1 MNAASCLMRLTIASR
16 TSGRRASITRTTDS
30 SERERLL
37 EETELQKTIESFLE
51 NPFWAEY
58 YDAAPSG
65 AKEIIAL
72 GFYMS
77 SSEMAHNDP
86 EAQSVLEE
94 CREALEK
101 EDIAYLAQNSPNP
114 YERAFYRKIL

>member
-1 MNAASCLMRLTIASR
+1 M
-16 TSGRRASITRTTDS
+16 D
-30 SERERLL
+30 EK
-37 EETELQKTIESFLE
+37 ELRKIIESFLE
-51 NPFWAEY
+51 NPFWAGY

-77 SSEMAHNDP
+77 SSERAHNDP

-94 CREALEK
+94 CRRALEK
-101 EDIAYLAQNSPNP
+101 EDISYLAQNSPNP
-114 YERAFYRKIL
+114 YERAFYRKRLY

>member
-1 MNAASCLMRLTIASR
+1 M
-16 TSGRRASITRTTDS
+16 
-30 SERERLL
+30 
-37 EETELQKTIESFLE
+37 EEKKLQEAIEGFLE
-51 NPFWAEY
+51 NPFWAGY

-72 GFYMS
+72 EFYMS
-77 SSEMAHNDP
+77 SNERAHNDP

-101 EDIAYLAQNSPNP
+101 DDVAYLAQNSPNP
-114 YERAFYRKIL
+114 YERALYRKRL

>member
-1 MNAASCLMRLTIASR
+1 M
-16 TSGRRASITRTTDS
+16 D
-30 SERERLL
+30 EK
-37 EETELQKTIESFLE
+37 ELRKTIESFLE
-51 NPFWAEY
+51 NPFWAGY
-58 YDAAPSG
+58 YDAAPSV

-77 SSEMAHNDP
+77 SSEQAHNNP

-101 EDIAYLAQNSPNP
+101 EDIAYLAENSPNP
-114 YERAFYRKIL
+114 YERAFYRKML

>member
-1 MNAASCLMRLTIASR
+1 MC
-16 TSGRRASITRTTDS
+16 ITRTTDS
-30 SERERLL
+30 SERERLID
-37 EETELQKTIESFLE
+37 EKELQKTIESFLE

-86 EAQSVLEE
+86 EAQSVLESVQVPQRGNE
-94 CREALEK
+94 LAELSVGGPAFEVDDL
-101 EDIAYLAQNSPNP
+101 EDIT
-114 YERAFYRKIL
+114 RAGLVEDGSRSFYIDMLD

>member
-1 MNAASCLMRLTIASR
+1 M
-16 TSGRRASITRTTDS
+16 D
-30 SERERLL
+30 EK
-37 EETELQKTIESFLE
+37 ELQKTIESFLE
-51 NPFWAEY
+51 NPFRAEY
-58 YDAAPSG
+58 YDATPSG

>member
-1 MNAASCLMRLTIASR
+1 M
-16 TSGRRASITRTTDS
+16 
-30 SERERLL
+30 SEK
-37 EETELQKTIESFLE
+37 ELQATIESFLE
-51 NPFWAEY
+51 NPFWAGY

-77 SSEMAHNDP
+77 SSELAHNDP

-114 YERAFYRKIL
+114 YERALYHKML

>member
-1 MNAASCLMRLTIASR
+1 M
-16 TSGRRASITRTTDS
+16 D
-30 SERERLL
+30 EK
-37 EETELQKTIESFLE
+37 ELQKTIESFLE

-77 SSEMAHNDP
+77 SSEMAHNDS
-86 EAQSVLEE
+86 EAQSVLESVQVPQRGNE
-94 CREALEK
+94 LAELSVGGLALEVDDL
-101 EDIAYLAQNSPNP
+101 EDIT
-114 YERAFYRKIL
+114 RAGLVEDGPRSFYIDMLD

>member
-1 MNAASCLMRLTIASR
+1 M
-16 TSGRRASITRTTDS
+16 D
-30 SERERLL
+30 EK
-37 EETELQKTIESFLE
+37 ELQESIERFLE
-51 NPFWAEY
+51 NSFWADY

-77 SSEMAHNDP
+77 SSERAHNDP

-94 CREALEK
+94 CRRALEK
-101 EDIAYLAQNSPNP
+101 EDISYLAQNSPNP
-114 YERAFYRKIL
+114 YERAFYRKKL

>member
-1 MNAASCLMRLTIASR
+1 M
-16 TSGRRASITRTTDS
+16 D
-30 SERERLL
+30 EKEL
-37 EETELQKTIESFLE
+37 EEIIESFLE
-51 NPFWAEY
+51 NPFWAGY
-58 YDAAPSG
+58 YDAAPSC

-77 SSEMAHNDP
+77 SSERTHNDP

-114 YERAFYRKIL
+114 YERAFYRKRM

>member
-1 MNAASCLMRLTIASR
+1 M
-16 TSGRRASITRTTDS
+16 D
-30 SERERLL
+30 EK
-37 EETELQKTIESFLE
+37 ELRKTIGSFLE
-51 NPFWAEY
+51 NPFWAGY

-77 SSEMAHNDP
+77 SSERAHNDP

-94 CREALEK
+94 CRRALEK
-101 EDIAYLAQNSPNP
+101 EDISYLAQNSPNP
-114 YERAFYRKIL
+114 YERALYRKRL

>member
-1 MNAASCLMRLTIASR
+1 MN
-16 TSGRRASITRTTDS
+16 GEDF
-30 SERERLL
+30 
-37 EETELQKTIESFLE
+37 QKAIGDFCG
-51 NPFWAEY
+51 NPFWASY

-72 GFYMS
+72 GFYLS
-77 SSEMAHNDP
+77 SSDRAHNDP

-101 EDIAYLAQNSPNP
+101 EDIAYLAENSPNP
-114 YERAFYRKIL
+114 YERSFYRNLL

>member
-1 MNAASCLMRLTIASR
+1 M
-16 TSGRRASITRTTDS
+16 D
-30 SERERLL
+30 EK
-37 EETELQKTIESFLE
+37 ELQESIERFLE
-51 NPFWAEY
+51 KSFWADY

-77 SSEMAHNDP
+77 SSERAHNDS

-94 CREALEK
+94 CRAALER
-101 EDIAYLAQNSPNP
+101 EDVAYLAQNSPNP
-114 YERAFYRKIL
+114 YERAFYRKRL

>member
-1 MNAASCLMRLTIASR
+1 M
-16 TSGRRASITRTTDS
+16 
-30 SERERLL
+30 
-37 EETELQKTIESFLE
+37 EEKEWQKTIESFLE

-77 SSEMAHNDP
+77 SSEVAHNDP
-86 EAQSVLEE
+86 EAQSVLESVQVPQRGNE
-94 CREALEK
+94 LGELAVGGLALEVDDL
-101 EDIAYLAQNSPNP
+101 EDIA
-114 YERAFYRKIL
+114 RAGLVEDGSRSLYVNVID

>member
-1 MNAASCLMRLTIASR
+1 M
-16 TSGRRASITRTTDS
+16 D
-30 SERERLL
+30 EK
-37 EETELQKTIESFLE
+37 ELQESIERFLE
-51 NPFWAEY
+51 NSFWASY
-58 YDAAPSG
+58 YDAAPSV

-77 SSEMAHNDP
+77 SSEQAHNDP

-101 EDIAYLAQNSPNP
+101 EDIAYLAENSPNP
-114 YERAFYRKIL
+114 YERAFYRKML

>member
-1 MNAASCLMRLTIASR
+1 M
-16 TSGRRASITRTTDS
+16 
-30 SERERLL
+30 SEK
-37 EETELQKTIESFLE
+37 ELQATIESFLE
-51 NPFWAEY
+51 NPFWAGY

-77 SSEMAHNDP
+77 SSERAHNDP
-86 EAQSVLEE
+86 EARSVLEE

-114 YERAFYRKIL
+114 HERAFYRKRLY

>member
-1 MNAASCLMRLTIASR
+1 M
-16 TSGRRASITRTTDS
+16 D
-30 SERERLL
+30 EK
-37 EETELQKTIESFLE
+37 ELQKTIESFLE

-77 SSEMAHNDP
+77 SGEMAHNDS
-86 EAQSVLEE
+86 EAQSVLESVQVPQRGNE
-94 CREALEK
+94 LGELSVGGPAFEVDDL
-101 EDIAYLAQNSPNP
+101 EDIT
-114 YERAFYRKIL
+114 RAGLVEDGSRSLYVNVID

>member
-1 MNAASCLMRLTIASR
+1 MN
-16 TSGRRASITRTTDS
+16 D
-30 SERERLL
+30 EDF
-37 EETELQKTIESFLE
+37 QKAIGDFCE
-51 NPFWAEY
+51 NPFWAGY

-77 SSEMAHNDP
+77 SSEWAHNDP

-94 CREALEK
+94 CRAVLEK
-101 EDIAYLAQNSPNP
+101 EDIAYLAENSPNP
-114 YERAFYRKIL
+114 YERAFYRKRL

>member
-1 MNAASCLMRLTIASR
+1 M
-16 TSGRRASITRTTDS
+16 D
-30 SERERLL
+30 EK
-37 EETELQKTIESFLE
+37 ELRKTIESFLE
-51 NPFWAEY
+51 NPFWAGY

-77 SSEMAHNDP
+77 SSERAHNDP

-94 CREALEK
+94 CRRALEK
-101 EDIAYLAQNSPNP
+101 EEISYLAQNSPNP
-114 YERAFYRKIL
+114 YERALYRKRL

>member
-1 MNAASCLMRLTIASR
+1 M
-16 TSGRRASITRTTDS
+16 D
-30 SERERLL
+30 EK
-37 EETELQKTIESFLE
+37 ELQETIESFLE
-51 NPFWAEY
+51 NPFWADY

-77 SSEMAHNDP
+77 SSERAHNDP

-94 CREALEK
+94 CRTELAK
-101 EDIAYLAQNSPNP
+101 EDVVYLARNSPNP
-114 YERAFYRKIL
+114 YERAFYRKRM